1 MLIGCQPSLQ
11 WLSQR
16 ICLAYV
22 KVLGSILNTEERKNG
37 RKRRKKI
44 SNYVFYTKSDSLL
57 TYFIFPV
64 HLYFACIM
72 FV

>member
-1 MLIGCQPSLQ
+1 MAEPENLPS
-11 WLSQR
+11 
-16 ICLAYV
+16 ICEGPGFNPQYRR
-22 KVLGSILNTEERKNG
+22 EEEWEKE
-37 RKRRKKI
+37 KEKI